1 MQTLSKEQRMLARKN
16 AASYEKVGVKTMA
29 FAVALLL
36 IAVILMFVPSVN
48 NKSEGITAN
57 AFSMNVDYKLF
68 SSTAATTS
76 DEELKYSDAYFS
88 IKSAVEQEKTASD
101 DGKLNLTYTR
111 VKKDITSI
119 TTNNPNMIFAI
130 IGIALLV
137 GAVALIISNPL
148 KNKVMLYI
156 SLGLNLLAIVFIVM
170 STVKT
175 AEYTLGAVDYLIAGL
190 EVLLVAG
197 IMYLNAFQYIKGY
210 GKYGFTF
217 VVPFFLTFLIFQL
230 YPIIFTFRTSLTD
243 AAGWSKVLDNKV
255 IGFDNFAKLFDFETE
270 IASNFWESLG
280 NTVIMWMWNFVP
292 QIAMALILASW
303 FTDTRMRL
311 KFQGGFKVL
320 IFMPNIITAATIGIL
335 FMSLFDYPVSPVNTL
350 LQQFGL
356 TNESIR
362 FFRNVDTSRGIVSF
376 IQWWMWYGNTMIIMI
391 AGILGINPA
400 LFEAALVD
408 GCSSRQT
415 FWKITLPLIKPILLY
430 NLVTSLVGG
439 LTMFDIPHL
448 MTQGNPNYTTN
459 TVARFIYT
467 QGFDMPNNFN
477 VACAAS
483 VVLFGIIVI
492 CSLILSSIMKDRD
505 VKKVKGVGK

>member
-1 MQTLSKEQRMLARKN
+1 MQNVS
-16 AASYEKVGVKTMA
+16 
-29 FAVALLL
+29 
-36 IAVILMFVPSVN
+36 
-48 NKSEGITAN
+48 AN
-57 AFSMNVDYKLF
+57 ANLAPK
-68 SSTAATTS
+68 
-76 DEELKYSDAYFS
+76 KKRKS
-88 IKSAVEQEKTASD
+88 ISYD
-101 DGKLNLTYTR
+101 
-111 VKKDITSI
+111 
-119 TTNNPNMIFAI
+119 
-130 IGIALLV
+130 
-137 GAVALIISNPL
+137 
-148 KNKVMLYI
+148 
-156 SLGLNLLAIVFIVM
+156 
-170 STVKT
+170 
-175 AEYTLGAVDYLIAGL
+175 
-190 EVLLVAG
+190 
-197 IMYLNAFQYIKGY
+197 
-210 GKYGFTF
+210 KYGYLF
-217 VVPFFLTFLIFQL
+217 VAPFFITFIIFSL
-230 YPIIFTFRTSLTD
+230 YPIFFTFRTSLTD
-243 AAGWSKVLDNKV
+243 AAGWAKVLDNKIV
-255 IGFDNFAKLFDFETE
+255 GFDSFAKLFDFGSE
-270 IASNFWESLG
+270 ISKFFWQSLG
-280 NTVIMWMWNFVP
+280 NTVIMWVWNFVP
-292 QIAMALILASW
+292 QIGMALMLASW

-320 IFMPNIITAATIGIL
+320 IFMPNIITAATLGIL
-335 FMSLFDYPVSPVNTL
+335 FMSLFGYPIGPINTL
-350 LQQFGL
+350 LQQLGI
-356 TNESIR
+356 TNSPFE
-362 FFRNVDTSRGIVSF
+362 FFRSVPTSRGIVSF